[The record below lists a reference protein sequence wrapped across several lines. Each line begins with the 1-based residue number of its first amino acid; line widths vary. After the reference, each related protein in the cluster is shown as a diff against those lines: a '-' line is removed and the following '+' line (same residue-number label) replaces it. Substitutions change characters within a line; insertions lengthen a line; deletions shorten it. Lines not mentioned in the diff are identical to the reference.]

1 VIRIAV
7 VSLPGAVKVDR
18 GPCETTP
25 QKLTNQ
31 KTNCKA
37 KTHIHL
43 TANPI
48 QKTRKTLTN
57 GVFFCIFAVGNDNN
71 LINKTNES

>member
-1 VIRIAV
+1 
-7 VSLPGAVKVDR
+7 LPGAVKVDQD
-18 GPCETTP
+18 PCEITP

-37 KTHIHL
+37 ETHIYL
-43 TANPI
+43 TTNPI
-48 QKTRKTLTN
+48 QKPAKPLTN